1 MNFIIP
7 LDKVTSMITETT
19 SAIDSSKRYNAVQ
32 FLTLCGYTYEELS
45 VITDLELFAIEEYE
59 DNKLWEN
66 LQ

>member
-1 MNFIIP
+1 
-7 LDKVTSMITETT
+7 MIKETT
-19 SAIDSSKRYNAVQ
+19 SAFASSKRYNAVQ

-45 VITDLELFAIEEYE
+45 VITDFELFALEGYE

>member
-1 MNFIIP
+1 
-7 LDKVTSMITETT
+7 MIKETT
-19 SAIDSSKRYNAVQ
+19 STIDSSKRYNAIQ

-45 VITDLELFAIEEYE
+45 VITDLELFALEGYE